1 MGWKEYLE
9 QNCANYK
16 NFVLLGE
23 AGSGK
28 SEIAL
33 NLAAHLAQCQPLPVH
48 FFDLDMTKPLFRS
61 RDLAEEMEA
70 LGVHFHFE
78 KQFMD
83 APTQV
88 GGVNRLLRDPKC
100 CVVMDVGGDDIGARA
115 VGGYAPALNRE
126 KTAVYYIV
134 NAYRPWSCDIEHI
147 DGTLSKILQ
156 VTHLQFPKL
165 RFVANPNNGLFTTRQ

>member
-88 GGVNRLLRDPKC
+88 GGVNRLLGLVLGLANGAVDCWLLALLLWFAASITTGQIDWLTTGVLQRS
-100 CVVMDVGGDDIGARA
+100 VGYNLFGA
-115 VGGYAPALNRE
+115 
-126 KTAVYYIV
+126 
-134 NAYRPWSCDIEHI
+134 
-147 DGTLSKILQ
+147 
-156 VTHLQFPKL
+156 F
-165 RFVANPNNGLFTTRQ
+165 NPFLLHY

>member
-88 GGVNRLLRDPKC
+88 GGALR
-100 CVVMDVGGDDIGARA
+100 
-115 VGGYAPALNRE
+115 
-126 KTAVYYIV
+126 
-134 NAYRPWSCDIEHI
+134 
-147 DGTLSKILQ
+147 
-156 VTHLQFPKL
+156 
-165 RFVANPNNGLFTTRQ
+165 

>member
-48 FFDLDMTKPLFRS
+48 FFDLDMT
-61 RDLAEEMEA
+61 
-70 LGVHFHFE
+70 
-78 KQFMD
+78 
-83 APTQV
+83 
-88 GGVNRLLRDPKC
+88 
-100 CVVMDVGGDDIGARA
+100 
-115 VGGYAPALNRE
+115 
-126 KTAVYYIV
+126 
-134 NAYRPWSCDIEHI
+134 
-147 DGTLSKILQ
+147 
-156 VTHLQFPKL
+156 
-165 RFVANPNNGLFTTRQ
+165 